1 MEKGGMGPRQSPEE
15 GKGCTELPEAS
26 PESHRSSIAEAE
38 RPCGPEPGPP
48 ETPVQTDIRRQR
60 SPPMTWG
67 LTKLPDLDIS
77 PGVGTSKN
85 G

>member
-15 GKGCTELPEAS
+15 GKGCTEPREAL

-38 RPCGPEPGPP
+38 RPCGPGPP
-48 ETPVQTDIRRQR
+48 ETPVQTDIRRRR
-60 SPPMTWG
+60 SPPITWC